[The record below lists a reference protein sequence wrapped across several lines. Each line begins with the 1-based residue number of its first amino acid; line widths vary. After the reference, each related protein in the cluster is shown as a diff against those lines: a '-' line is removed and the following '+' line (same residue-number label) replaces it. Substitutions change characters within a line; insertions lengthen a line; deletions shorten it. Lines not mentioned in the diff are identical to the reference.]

1 MISATFYYGLE
12 WGKLQFK
19 YDAAAVAAVKQIP
32 GARWDGQGRVWKLPT
47 HALPAMRALLPPV
60 MNVTYLA
67 ESYTPPLVLFPPN
80 VLQAFR
86 PYQMQAACAMASYPG
101 FILSFDLRVG
111 KTVTALG
118 AAAGLLTSGE
128 VDGVVALYPAS
139 VEGEWVRQPKQWI
152 GLEAFQLEGLKRLL
166 DAELQPLRQKPY
178 LLIGCSYELIGRRY
192 EDILEV
198 MEGRKFV
205 LIADEAQNAKN
216 RKSGRYE
223 GVSALSKAP
232 GCKFRWVLTGTAMRN
247 RPADMWAIFDI
258 AQPGSMGSFF
268 QYAKRYCDA
277 RQGDFGWDY
286 SGSSHEDE
294 LADRLTLV
302 SHRVTR
308 ADAGVYLP
316 PSERKT
322 ILCSMSK
329 ETAAAYRAQEQ
340 ANAGAIKRALAAA
353 DPSAASMHVLKQLAA
368 ATSSAKVPAAVERI
382 KFHCEER
389 QVKALVFATFHDS
402 LKSLW
407 EVLEPDTGAE
417 GPVGVPV
424 YCAGGWML
432 PDKRR
437 KIIEQWKVCKGP
449 AVLLANT
456 LSSGIGIDLSDADVL
471 LFLELCWVPA
481 DFVQAEGR
489 IQDIHQGKRKSP
501 PLYEYLLCK
510 GTVDADMG
518 LALINKQ
525 NVINAVVGRD
535 AESAGV
541 VAALRES
548 GAVDSSNLSL
558 DREDPAA
565 VERALEA
572 LQRRLL
578 GLDEGDDETGARVA
592 LAAAVDDAFTEE
604 PPDEGEEPGEAGSDA
619 DA

>member
-1 MISATFYYGLE
+1 MTTAATFYYGLE

-32 GARWDGQGRVWKLPT
+32 GAKWDTHARVWKLPT

-60 MNVTYLA
+60 LNVTYLA
-67 ESYTPPLVLFPPN
+67 EAYTPPPVLFPPN
-80 VLQAFR
+80 VLSAFR

-118 AAAGLLTSGE
+118 AAAGLLTSGA
-128 VDGVVALYPAS
+128 VDSVVALYPSS
-139 VEGEWVRQPKQWI
+139 VEGEWIRQPKQWI
-152 GLEAFQLEGLKRLL
+152 GLDAVQLEGVKPFDGPVLV
-166 DAELQPLRQKPY
+166 ALRAQPY
-178 LLIGCSYELIGRRY
+178 LLVGCSYELVGRRY
-192 EDILEV
+192 EDLLKI
-198 MEGRKFV
+198 MQGRKFI
-205 LIADEAQNAKN
+205 LIADEAQNCKN
-216 RKSGRYE
+216 KKSGRYE
-223 GVSALSKAP
+223 AASALARAAR
-232 GCKFRWVLTGTAMRN
+232 FRWALTGTAMRN
-247 RPADMWAIFDI
+247 RPADIWAIFDI
-258 AQPGSMGSFF
+258 VQPGSMGTFF
-268 QYAKRYCDA
+268 QFAKRYCDS

-294 LADRLTLV
+294 LADRLTMI

-308 ADAGVYLP
+308 ADAGQYLP
-316 PSERKT
+316 PSERRT

-340 ANAGAIKRALAAA
+340 ANAGAIKRALSAA
-353 DPSAASMHVLKQLAA
+353 DPAAASVHVLKQLAA
-368 ATSSAKVPAAVERI
+368 TTSAAKIPTAVERI

-389 QVKALVFATFHDS
+389 QVKALVFATFHES

-407 EVLEPDTGAE
+407 EVLEPDTGAD
-417 GPVGVPV
+417 GPLSVPV

-437 KIIEQWKVCKGP
+437 KLIDQWKACKGP

-456 LSSGIGIDLSDADVL
+456 LSSGIGIDLSDADVAIY
-471 LFLELCWVPA
+471 LELCWVPA
-481 DFVQAEGR
+481 DFVQSEGR

-541 VAALRES
+541 TAALRES
-548 GAVDSSNLSL
+548 GAVDSSGLTL
-558 DREDPAA
+558 DREDPEA
-565 VERALEA
+565 VDKAMAA

-578 GLDEGDDETGARVA
+578 GLDETEVDDRVA
-592 LAAAVDDAFTEE
+592 LAADLDDAFTEDV
-604 PPDEGEEPGEAGSDA
+604 PDGDVEGGAVVDG
-619 DA
+619 